1 MHKTFRKKDFEIF
14 DIQGLDERMQAIREH
29 IQPVFQSIGE
39 QYAPMVSEE
48 TGYPAAFHIAQH
60 IRRTTNPPESTWSA
74 IGGNKRGYKKFPHLQ
89 IGINEEYIFIF
100 VSIIDQ
106 PLYEREMGEAL
117 LNHQENWNELS
128 EDYVISGDHTKTK
141 IEPLTEQTGIRL
153 LERMLKVKKGE
164 MMVGRIISSSSTL
177 LMDEKAQ
184 RSFIEE
190 TITQLMPLYKQL
202 LDTHHR
208 LEEA

>member
-1 MHKTFRKKDFEIF
+1 
-14 DIQGLDERMQAIREH
+14 MQAIREH

-39 QYAPMVSEE
+39 QYAPLVSEE

-128 EDYVISGDHTKTK
+128 EDYGISGDHTKTK
-141 IEPLTEQTGIRL
+141 IEPLSEQRGIRL

-177 LMDEKAQ
+177 LMDAKAQ